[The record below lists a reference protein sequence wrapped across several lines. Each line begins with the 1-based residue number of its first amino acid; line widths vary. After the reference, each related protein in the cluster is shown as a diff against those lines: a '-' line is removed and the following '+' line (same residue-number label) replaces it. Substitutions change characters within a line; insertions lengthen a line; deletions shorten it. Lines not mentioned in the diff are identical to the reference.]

1 MSVALQNFIRSHQ
14 INQQSA
20 LRFNPESVEFAQDPY
35 ATYELLRAQSKPFY
49 FEAADLWLLS
59 RYEAV
64 DAAARHPKLVRS
76 LQSFMPIDEVAA
88 ITRRANWHDM
98 PNHSRFVQTSLLDS
112 DGDVHFRL
120 RLIVLRELSKSFVL
134 KAKPTIQ
141 SYVAKLLD
149 QILER
154 QSFDFI
160 ADLAAHVPGHVI
172 GNILGVP
179 DEDCPQLRLWSE
191 DVVQFFDVGRTEQ
204 HKLIAERATT
214 EFYLYLKD
222 LIADRRRHPKSDL
235 VSTLLQAQ
243 TAGELTETE
252 LISTCMLILMA
263 GHGSTI
269 DVLGTG
275 MYALIKHPQA
285 LQQLRQQPQHLST
298 AVQEMFRYESPLPF
312 FHRYASEDVVVMGQN
327 FPKGT
332 KFGLLYGSANRDA
345 SQFSD
350 ADRFDICRQP
360 NRHIAFGRGAHLCLG
375 NHLSRLDMEVIF
387 SGLIERTKNI
397 ELVGAAPQYKDGLS
411 MRGLKTLNLRFTPK

>member
-1 MSVALQNFIRSHQ
+1 MSLALQNIIRSHQ
-14 INQQSA
+14 ITQQSA
-20 LRFNPESVEFAQDPY
+20 LRFEPESVEFAQDPY
-35 ATYELLRAQSKPFY
+35 ATYELLRGQSKPFY
-49 FEAADLWLLS
+49 FEAADIWLLS

-88 ITRRANWHDM
+88 ITRRANWHNM

-120 RLIVLRELSKSFVL
+120 RLIVLRELSKNFVL
-134 KAKPTIQ
+134 KVKPTIQ
-141 SYVAKLLD
+141 AYVDTLVE

-154 QSFDFI
+154 QEIDFI
-160 ADLAAHVPGHVI
+160 ADLAAHVPGHII

-191 DVVQFFDVGRTEQ
+191 DVVQFFDVGRTQQ
-204 HKLIAERATT
+204 HKQLAERATT

-222 LIADRRRHPKSDL
+222 LIADRKRHPKNDL

-243 TAGELTETE
+243 IAGELSETE

-275 MYALIKHPQA
+275 MYALIKHPQE
-285 LQQLRQQPQHLST
+285 LQRLRQQPQHLAT
-298 AVQEMFRYESPLPF
+298 AVQEMFRYDSPLPF
-312 FHRYASEDVVVMGQN
+312 FHRYASEDVVLMGQE

-345 SQFSD
+345 SQFTEP
-350 ADRFDICRQP
+350 DRFDISRQP

-387 SGLIERTKNI
+387 SRLIERTRNI
-397 ELVGAAPQYKDGLS
+397 EVMGTEPKYKGGLS
-411 MRGLKTLNLRFTPK
+411 IRGLETLSLRFTAK